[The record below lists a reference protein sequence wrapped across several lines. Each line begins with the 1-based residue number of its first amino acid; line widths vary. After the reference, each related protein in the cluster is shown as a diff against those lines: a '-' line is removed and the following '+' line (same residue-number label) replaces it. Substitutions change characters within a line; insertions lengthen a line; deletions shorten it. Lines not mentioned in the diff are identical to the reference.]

1 MEMTEE
7 TQRSKEVENL
17 SVNDKLPWDYQVFGH
32 SMQDEYP
39 KITKEFACLD
49 CRKAFILTD
58 EGGFQEV

>member
-1 MEMTEE
+1 MAEE
-7 TQRSKEVENL
+7 TQHTKEVEGV

-32 SMQDEYP
+32 SQQEKEP
-39 KITKEFACLD
+39 IITKEFACLD